1 MTTRMRQSRR
11 QSFVIVAILLLALWT
26 TAGGFWWLCTRDN
39 GIAFLPT
46 RPGAE
51 WIVYP
56 KPPDAKAQHAVPI
69 RAIFRYTFVLNE
81 PPGNATL
88 KVRAFKSAAVV
99 INGQKPGNL
108 ELAGENWKSPSTA
121 DVTGLLRAGT
131 NDITAYVTNVL
142 GPPALW
148 LRLQTGQLSQ
158 GTDERWQVS
167 LAGAAWQKAR
177 RATQPPT
184 IRPGNLLFGSERT
197 MDSVKRVWPVMVV
210 LCALSVFMVWGV
222 NCWLR
227 QRGRQVAVAITDP
240 SAKLIYGLFII
251 VVIART
257 ALFIN
262 NLPQLPRLMGFDAD
276 KHEQYIQF
284 IQEKHALP
292 LPKDG
297 WEMHQPPLYYAA
309 SAMLLDACSLS
320 VPEND
325 AAFLLRTVNGI
336 VGLVH
341 CWLALLCLR
350 LLFPENPAAQAVGLL
365 ITAFLPPH
373 LYLSQYVTN
382 EPLAG
387 LFVTVAFYLCLRAL
401 RAEKESLYLHL
412 GIGVALGAA
421 MLTKFSSLLA
431 IPVFPAVLGLRL
443 LSRKDHALHDWLRNV
458 GAVFLSCLVVCGWH
472 YGRVWAYLGKLPLPN
487 WETGLASA
495 WWQDPGFRTSAYY
508 FNFGQALVSPLLS
521 AFHSFA
527 DGIYSTLWGDGLI
540 SGAVCLALRPPWNYD
555 LMNAEYLLAF
565 GISVL
570 FLVGFA
576 VALVRFIRQPA
587 PEWLLVFGLISLFGL
602 GIVYITL
609 RGPWLA
615 HVKAFYA
622 FPALV
627 PFSALVAV
635 GWNWLGQKHR
645 AMRTV
650 LWVILLVWTMTVYA
664 AFWVRNS
671 NPETGRIRGSYQITQ
686 QRYAEAIEN
695 LTQTLRLK
703 PDDADAHCLLAEILS
718 GQNKA
723 VEAVQHYHEAL
734 RIRPDFPEVLN
745 NLALMLATS
754 KETDIRNAAHAIQLA
769 ERACELTLYG
779 TPSYIS
785 TLAVA
790 YAEAGRFDDAISTAQ
805 KACALASESSD
816 KDLLKQN
823 QEFLA
828 INLNNLA
835 WTLATSKETNIR
847 NGTRAVQL
855 AEHAC
860 ELMHYSVTLVVG
872 TLAAAYAEAGR
883 FDDAIAMAQK
893 ACAMASESG
902 EQDLLKR
909 NQELL
914 ALYRTHQPYREAA
927 SPSQVGP
934 STIAPAPGDTE
945 KPAPTVP

>member
-1 MTTRMRQSRR
+1 M
-11 QSFVIVAILLLALWT
+11 
-26 TAGGFWWLCTRDN
+26 
-39 GIAFLPT
+39 
-46 RPGAE
+46 
-51 WIVYP
+51 Y
-56 KPPDAKAQHAVPI
+56 
-69 RAIFRYTFVLNE
+69 
-81 PPGNATL
+81 
-88 KVRAFKSAAVV
+88 
-99 INGQKPGNL
+99 
-108 ELAGENWKSPSTA
+108 
-121 DVTGLLRAGT
+121 
-131 NDITAYVTNVL
+131 
-142 GPPALW
+142 
-148 LRLQTGQLSQ
+148 
-158 GTDERWQVS
+158 
-167 LAGAAWQKAR
+167 
-177 RATQPPT
+177 
-184 IRPGNLLFGSERT
+184 
-197 MDSVKRVWPVMVV
+197 
-210 LCALSVFMVWGV
+210 
-222 NCWLR
+222 
-227 QRGRQVAVAITDP
+227 
-240 SAKLIYGLFII
+240 
-251 VVIART
+251 
-257 ALFIN
+257 
-262 NLPQLPRLMGFDAD
+262 
-276 KHEQYIQF
+276 
-284 IQEKHALP
+284 
-292 LPKDG
+292 
-297 WEMHQPPLYYAA
+297 QPPLYYAT

-401 RAEKESLYLHL
+401 RAEKESFYLHF

-431 IPVFPAVLGLRL
+431 VPLFPAALGLRL
-443 LSRKDHALHDWLRNV
+443 LSHKNYAPRDWLKNL
-458 GAVFLSCLVVCGWH
+458 GLIALACLVVCGWY
-472 YGRVWAYLGKLPLPN
+472 YGHVWAQFGKPIVGN
-487 WETGLASA
+487 WETDSPFA
-495 WWQDPGFRTSAYY
+495 WWQDPGFRTSTYY
-508 FNFGQALVSPLLS
+508 FSFGQALVSPLFS
-521 AFHSFA
+521 GFHSFA

-540 SGAVCLALRPPWNYD
+540 SGAACLALRPSWNYD

-576 VALVRFIRQPA
+576 ISLVRSIRQPA
-587 PEWLLVFGLISLFGL
+587 LEWLMVIGSVLLFSL
-602 GIVYITL
+602 GILFMSLSVPSY
-609 RGPWLA
+609 A
-615 HVKAFYA
+615 QVKAFYG

-650 LWVILLVWTMTVYA
+650 LWVVLLVWTMTVYA

-671 NPETGRIRGSYQITQ
+671 NPETCRVRGSYQITQ
-686 QRYAEAIEN
+686 QHYAEAIGI
-695 LTQTLRLK
+695 LSQTLRLK
-703 PDDADAHCLLAEILS
+703 PDDADTHCILAEILS
-718 GQNKA
+718 DQNKA
-723 VEAVQHYHEAL
+723 VEAVQHYREAL
-734 RIRPDFPEVLN
+734 RIRPDFPEALN

-754 KETDIRNAAHAIQLA
+754 KEADIRNAAHAIQPA

-779 TPSYIS
+779 TPGYIS

-790 YAEAGRFDDAISTAQ
+790 YAEAGRFDDAISTAE
-805 KACALASESSD
+805 KACEVASESSD
-816 KDLLKQN
+816 KTLLKQN

-828 INLNNLA
+828 ISLNNLA

-847 NGTRAVQL
+847 NGERAVQL

-860 ELMHYSVTLVVG
+860 ELTHYSVTLLVG

-893 ACAMASESG
+893 ACALASESG

-909 NQELL
+909 NQDLL
-914 ALYRTHQPYREAA
+914 ALYLKHQPYHEPFEKLVPAA
-927 SPSQVGP
+927 P
-934 STIAPAPGDTE
+934 
-945 KPAPTVP
+945 